1 MLYDYHLHSEFSDD
15 SHTPMEAQI
24 ERGIAL
30 GLDEMCFTDHVDYGI
45 KKDWTDAGEIG
56 WRGGDGI
63 GTPKSSLEPL
73 TNVHYPEY
81 FAKLYR
87 MKRTYGDK
95 IAIKNGLE
103 FGIQTH
109 TIPQYEKLLQD
120 YGDQLDFVLCSIHQ
134 VEDKEFWTGDF
145 MKGRTQ
151 DEYNQRYY
159 QEMLDVVK
167 AFKGYDVLA
176 HVDLIARY
184 DPEGPIAFEKI
195 QGILTEIFKIVIA
208 DGKGIELNTSSWH
221 YGLKDTTPARDIL
234 KLYQSLGGKILTM
247 GSDAHKPEFL
257 TDHMQDAQTI
267 LRDLGF
273 TEIYTF
279 DHHKPIAHAL

>member
-1 MLYDYHLHSEFSDD
+1 MLADYHLHSEFSDD

-24 ERGIAL
+24 ERGIEL

-45 KKDWTDAGEIG
+45 KQDWTAPGGIG
-56 WRGGDGI
+56 WRGGDGV
-63 GTPKSSLEPL
+63 GTPRTSLEPL

-87 MKRTYGDK
+87 MRRTYEGK
-95 IAIKNGLE
+95 IAIKAGLE

-109 TIPQYEKLLQD
+109 TIPRYEQLLQT
-120 YGDQLDFVLCSIHQ
+120 YGDKLDFVLCSIHQ

-151 DEYNQRYY
+151 EEYNERYY
-159 QEMLDVVK
+159 KEMLDVVR
-167 AFKGYDVLA
+167 AFKGYDVLS

-184 DPEGPIAFEKI
+184 DPKGPIAFETIK
-195 QGILTEIFKIVIA
+195 GILTEIFQIVIA
-208 DGKGIELNTSSWH
+208 DGKGIEINTSSWH

-234 KLYQSLGGKILTM
+234 RLYRSLGGNTLTT
-247 GSDAHKPEFL
+247 GSDAHKPEYL
-257 TDHMQDAQTI
+257 ADHFADAQAI
-267 LRDLGF
+267 LRELGF
-273 TEIYTF
+273 TETYTF
-279 DHHKPIAHAL
+279 EKHQPIAHKL

>member
-1 MLYDYHLHSEFSDD
+1 MMYDYHLHSEFSDD

-24 ERGIAL
+24 ERGIEL
-30 GLDEMCFTDHVDYGI
+30 GLAEMCFTDHVDYGI
-45 KKDWTDAGEIG
+45 KKDWTDPGEIE

-63 GTPKSSLEPL
+63 GTPKTSLEPL

-81 FAKLYR
+81 LAKFYC
-87 MKRTYGDK
+87 MKRMYGAK
-95 IAIKNGLE
+95 IALKVGLE

-109 TIPQYEKLLQD
+109 TIPQYEKLLET

-151 DEYNQRYY
+151 DEYNARYY

-167 AFKGYDVLA
+167 AFKGYDVLS

-184 DPEGPIAFEKI
+184 DPAGPIAFGKI
-195 QGILTEIFKIVIA
+195 KDILTEIFQIVIA
-208 DGKGIELNTSSWH
+208 DGKGIEINTSSWH
-221 YGLKDTTPARDIL
+221 YGLKDTTPSRDIL
-234 KLYQSLGGKILTM
+234 KLYRSLGGRVLTT
-247 GSDAHKPEFL
+247 GSDAHKPEYL
-257 TDHMQDAQTI
+257 ADHMQDAQAI
-267 LRDLGF
+267 LHELGF

-279 DHHKPIAHAL
+279 DHHKPIAHPF